1 MKKKLMVGID
11 LGTTYCAVSLLDETG
26 ATRLI
31 KNFEGKSLTPSVVH
45 IDNDKTTYVGD
56 IAKNLLYAKPEETVS
71 EVKRDIG
78 TDKKYTINGEQYNPT
93 SISALI
99 LKKLKKDAEEAM
111 ENQIIDSAVIT
122 VPANFSNKQRQE
134 TMEAAN
140 IAGLNVEHIINEP
153 TAAAIAYTQ
162 LSNHK
167 VDGTYIMYDFGGG
180 TFDCTVVDIRDGKVD
195 ILASDGI
202 KKLGGI
208 DLDKELH
215 NIVKEKYEGT
225 KTLDPKGRIYN
236 LNHAE
241 NDKKTLSGMKE
252 VDIFIG
258 DDMVTVTRLEF
269 EEAIS
274 SYIQKS
280 LMCMD
285 NAMEEAEKSIEDIMD
300 VVLVGGTSRIPKI
313 REEIE
318 DKIGKPPRTHGSPD
332 ETVALGAAIYVAQKN
347 KSDLNLNQKAAIAEL
362 GIQEITN
369 LYFGTL
375 TYNSDWR
382 YVNIDIID
390 KGTKIPCEE
399 EQTVYVISD
408 DAEYLNPKITESL
421 IQTEEEDEV
430 EVVWTKRFDLPSS
443 SKADDAI
450 DIIYSIDHNQVFH
463 CKFTHRATGESIEDT
478 ISMTGGR
485 VGSSSEFDVDKFDI
499 E

>member
-45 IDNDKTTYVGD
+45 IDSDKTTYVGD
-56 IAKNLLYAKPEETVS
+56 IAKNLLYAKPEATVS

-78 TDKKYTINGEQYNPT
+78 SDKKYTIHSKEYNPT
-93 SISALI
+93 NISALI

-111 ENQIIDSAVIT
+111 ENQTIDSAVIT
-122 VPANFSNKQRQE
+122 VPANFSNAQRQE

-167 VDGTYIMYDFGGG
+167 VDGTYVMYDFGGG

-195 ILASDGI
+195 ILASDGV

-215 NIVKEKYEGT
+215 KIVEEKYEG
-225 KTLDPKGRIYN
+225 KKILDPKGRLYN
-236 LNHAE
+236 LNNAE
-241 NDKKTLSGMKE
+241 HDKKTLSGMKE
-252 VDIFIG
+252 IDIFIG
-258 DDMVTVTRLEF
+258 DEMVTVTRLEF

-285 NAMEEAEKSIEDIMD
+285 NALEEAEKSIEDIMD
-300 VVLVGGTSRIPKI
+300 VILVGGTSRIPKI

-369 LYFGTL
+369 LYFGTFVL
-375 TYNSDWR
+375 NDYWVTKN
-382 YVNIDIID
+382 VDIID
-390 KGTKIPCEE
+390 KGTRIPCEE
-399 EQTVYVISD
+399 EQTVYLHPGIL
-408 DAEYLNPKITESL
+408 ERMMPRITESL

-430 EVVWTKRFDLPSS
+430 EVVWSKEFEMPSS
-443 SKADDAI
+443 AADGDAI
-450 DIIYSIDHNQVFH
+450 DIVYSIDQNQVFH
-463 CKFTHRATGESIEDT
+463 CKFTHRDTGKSIEDT